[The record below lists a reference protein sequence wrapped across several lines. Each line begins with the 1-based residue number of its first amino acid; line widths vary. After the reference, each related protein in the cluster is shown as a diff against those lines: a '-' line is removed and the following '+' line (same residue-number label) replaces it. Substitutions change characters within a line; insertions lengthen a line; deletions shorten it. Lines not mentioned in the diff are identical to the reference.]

1 MTPVIVLLYIVL
13 FFTQGCSIK
22 KLDAK
27 AFASSM
33 NVLLSKKIN
42 NSNVNFEGY
51 KYYVPE
57 GLKFVNKEEYNAI
70 FKDRFNNKYYLY
82 VDVISYYHKI
92 ENTYKINQD
101 AYYSKVIDYNDKTG
115 YLEIIESGSK
125 YYVEFMFNYAKI
137 EVLVDK
143 DQLVNAMNN
152 MCYILRSIKFNDK
165 VLESLVGDNV
175 LSYTE
180 ENFTLFDKT
189 PTRSDVLEVTAGEG
203 EKYKVAKDQEI
214 LDLDEE

>member
-1 MTPVIVLLYIVL
+1 MKKLIVLLSIVL
-13 FFTQGCSIK
+13 LLMTGCSIK
-22 KLDAK
+22 KLDDK
-27 AFASSM
+27 DFESNM
-33 NVLLSKKIN
+33 NVLLSEKIS

-152 MCYILRSIKFNDK
+152 MCYVLRSIKFNDK

>member
-1 MTPVIVLLYIVL
+1 MKKVIVLLSIVL
-13 FFTQGCSIK
+13 LLMTGCSIK
-22 KLDAK
+22 KLDDK
-27 AFASSM
+27 DFESNM
-33 NVLLSKKIN
+33 NVLLSEKVS

-70 FKDRFNNKYYLY
+70 IKDIFNNKYYLY

>member
-1 MTPVIVLLYIVL
+1 MKKVIVLLSIVL
-13 FFTQGCSIK
+13 LLMTGCSIK
-22 KLDAK
+22 KLDDK
-27 AFASSM
+27 DFESNM
-33 NVLLSKKIN
+33 NVLLSEKVS

-82 VDVISYYHKI
+82 VDVISFYHKI

>member
-1 MTPVIVLLYIVL
+1 MKKVIVLLSIVL
-13 FFTQGCSIK
+13 LLMTGCSIK
-22 KLDAK
+22 RLDDK
-27 AFASSM
+27 DFESNMDS
-33 NVLLSKKIN
+33 LLSEKVS

-115 YLEIIESGSK
+115 YLEIIEAGSK

-143 DQLVNAMNN
+143 DQLVNTMNN

-189 PTRSDVLEVTAGEG
+189 PTRNDVLEVTSGEG

>member
-1 MTPVIVLLYIVL
+1 MKNVIVLLSIVSL
-13 FFTQGCSIK
+13 LMTGCSIK
-22 KLDAK
+22 KLDDK
-27 AFASSM
+27 DFESNM
-33 NVLLSKKIN
+33 NVLLSEKVS

-143 DQLVNAMNN
+143 DQLVTAMNN

>member
-1 MTPVIVLLYIVL
+1 
-13 FFTQGCSIK
+13 
-22 KLDAK
+22 
-27 AFASSM
+27 
-33 NVLLSKKIN
+33 
-42 NSNVNFEGY
+42 
-51 KYYVPE
+51 
-57 GLKFVNKEEYNAI
+57 
-70 FKDRFNNKYYLY
+70 
-82 VDVISYYHKI
+82 
-92 ENTYKINQD
+92 
-101 AYYSKVIDYNDKTG
+101 
-115 YLEIIESGSK
+115 
-125 YYVEFMFNYAKI
+125 MFNYAKI

>member
-1 MTPVIVLLYIVL
+1 MKKVIVLLSIVL
-13 FFTQGCSIK
+13 LLMTGCSIK
-22 KLDAK
+22 KLDDK
-27 AFASSM
+27 DFESNM
-33 NVLLSKKIN
+33 NVLLSEKVS

-101 AYYSKVIDYNDKTG
+101 AYYSKVIDYTDKTG

-143 DQLVNAMNN
+143 DQLVTAMNN

>member
-1 MTPVIVLLYIVL
+1 MKKVIVLLSIVL
-13 FFTQGCSIK
+13 LLMTGCSIK
-22 KLDAK
+22 KLDDK
-27 AFASSM
+27 DFESNM
-33 NVLLSKKIN
+33 NVLLSEKVS

-152 MCYILRSIKFNDK
+152 MCYVLRSIKFNDK

-189 PTRSDVLEVTAGEG
+189 PTRSDVLEVTAGDG

>member
-1 MTPVIVLLYIVL
+1 MKKVIVLLSIVL
-13 FFTQGCSIK
+13 LLMTGCSIK
-22 KLDAK
+22 KLDDK
-27 AFASSM
+27 DFESNM
-33 NVLLSKKIN
+33 NVLLSEKVS

-152 MCYILRSIKFNDK
+152 MCYVLRSIKFNDK

-180 ENFTLFDKT
+180 ENFTLFDKI

>member
-1 MTPVIVLLYIVL
+1 MKKVIVLLSIVL
-13 FFTQGCSIK
+13 LLMTGCSIK
-22 KLDAK
+22 KLDDK
-27 AFASSM
+27 DFESNM
-33 NVLLSKKIN
+33 NVLLSEKVS

-101 AYYSKVIDYNDKTG
+101 AYYSKVIVYNDKTG

-143 DQLVNAMNN
+143 DQLVTAMNN

>member
-1 MTPVIVLLYIVL
+1 MKKVIVLLSIVL
-13 FFTQGCSIK
+13 LLMTGCSIK
-22 KLDAK
+22 KLDDK
-27 AFASSM
+27 DFESNM
-33 NVLLSKKIN
+33 NVLLSEKVS

-82 VDVISYYHKI
+82 DDVISYYHKI

-137 EVLVDK
+137 EALVDK

-152 MCYILRSIKFNDK
+152 MCYVLRSIKFNDK

-189 PTRSDVLEVTAGEG
+189 PTRSDVLEVTAGES

>member
-1 MTPVIVLLYIVL
+1 MKKVIVLLSIVL
-13 FFTQGCSIK
+13 LLMTGCSIK
-22 KLDAK
+22 KLDDK
-27 AFASSM
+27 DFESNM
-33 NVLLSKKIN
+33 NVLLSEKVS

-143 DQLVNAMNN
+143 DQLVTAMNN

-214 LDLDEE
+214 LDLAEE

>member
-1 MTPVIVLLYIVL
+1 MKKVIVLLSIVL
-13 FFTQGCSIK
+13 LLMTGCSIK
-22 KLDAK
+22 KLDDK
-27 AFASSM
+27 DFESNM
-33 NVLLSKKIN
+33 NVLLSEKVS

-143 DQLVNAMNN
+143 DQLVTAMNN

-189 PTRSDVLEVTAGEG
+189 PTRSDVLEVTAGES

>member
-1 MTPVIVLLYIVL
+1 MKKVIVLLSIVL
-13 FFTQGCSIK
+13 LLMTGCSIK
-22 KLDAK
+22 KLDDK
-27 AFASSM
+27 DFESNM
-33 NVLLSKKIN
+33 NVLLSEKVS

-57 GLKFVNKEEYNAI
+57 GLKCVNKEEYNAI

-143 DQLVNAMNN
+143 DQLVTAMNN

-189 PTRSDVLEVTAGEG
+189 PTRSDDLEVTAGEG

>member
-1 MTPVIVLLYIVL
+1 MKKVIVLLSIVL
-13 FFTQGCSIK
+13 LLMTGCSIK
-22 KLDAK
+22 KLDDK
-27 AFASSM
+27 DFESNM
-33 NVLLSKKIN
+33 NVLLSEKVS

-115 YLEIIESGSK
+115 YLEIIESGPK

>member
-1 MTPVIVLLYIVL
+1 MKKVILLLSIVLLL
-13 FFTQGCSIK
+13 MTGCSIK
-22 KLDAK
+22 KLDDK
-27 AFASSM
+27 DFESNM
-33 NVLLSKKIN
+33 NVLLSEKVS

-143 DQLVNAMNN
+143 DQLVTAMNN

>member
-1 MTPVIVLLYIVL
+1 MKKVIVLLSIVL
-13 FFTQGCSIK
+13 LLMTGCSIK
-22 KLDAK
+22 KLDDK
-27 AFASSM
+27 DFESNM
-33 NVLLSKKIN
+33 NVLLSEKVS

-143 DQLVNAMNN
+143 DQLVTAMNN

>member
-1 MTPVIVLLYIVL
+1 MYL
-13 FFTQGCSIK
+13 K
-22 KLDAK
+22 
-27 AFASSM
+27 
-33 NVLLSKKIN
+33 
-42 NSNVNFEGY
+42 
-51 KYYVPE
+51 
-57 GLKFVNKEEYNAI
+57 LKFVNKEEYNAI

-143 DQLVNAMNN
+143 DQLVNA
-152 MCYILRSIKFNDK
+152 NDLYTWSKSK
-165 VLESLVGDNV
+165 V
-175 LSYTE
+175 E
-180 ENFTLFDKT
+180 EELKKNF
-189 PTRSDVLEVTAGEG
+189 G
-203 EKYKVAKDQEI
+203 I
-214 LDLDEE
+214 

>member
-1 MTPVIVLLYIVL
+1 MKKVIVLLSIVL
-13 FFTQGCSIK
+13 LLMTGCSIK
-22 KLDAK
+22 KLDDK
-27 AFASSM
+27 DFESNM
-33 NVLLSKKIN
+33 NVLLSEKVS

-152 MCYILRSIKFNDK
+152 MCYVLRSIKFNDK

>member
-1 MTPVIVLLYIVL
+1 MKKVIVLLSIVL
-13 FFTQGCSIK
+13 LLMTGCSIK
-22 KLDAK
+22 KHDDK
-27 AFASSM
+27 DFESNM
-33 NVLLSKKIN
+33 NVLLSEKVS

>member
-1 MTPVIVLLYIVL
+1 MKKVIVLLSIVL
-13 FFTQGCSIK
+13 LLMTGCSIK
-22 KLDAK
+22 KLDDK
-27 AFASSM
+27 DFESNM
-33 NVLLSKKIN
+33 NVLLSEKVS
-42 NSNVNFEGY
+42 NSNLNFEGY

>member
-1 MTPVIVLLYIVL
+1 MKKLIVLLSIVL
-13 FFTQGCSIK
+13 LLVTGCSIK
-22 KLDAK
+22 KLD
-27 AFASSM
+27 SSDFEENM
-33 NVLLSKKIN
+33 ELLLSEKVKT
-42 NSNVNFEGY
+42 SNVQFEGY

-137 EVLVDK
+137 EALVDK

-152 MCYILRSIKFNDK
+152 MCYVLRSIKFNDK

-189 PTRSDVLEVTAGEG
+189 PTRSDVLEVTAGES

>member
-1 MTPVIVLLYIVL
+1 MT
-13 FFTQGCSIK
+13 GCSIK
-22 KLDAK
+22 KLDDK
-27 AFASSM
+27 DFESNM
-33 NVLLSKKIN
+33 NVLLSEKVS

-143 DQLVNAMNN
+143 DQLVTAMNN

>member
-1 MTPVIVLLYIVL
+1 MKKIIVLLSIVL
-13 FFTQGCSIK
+13 LLMTGCSIK
-22 KLDAK
+22 KLDDK
-27 AFASSM
+27 DFESNM
-33 NVLLSKKIN
+33 NVLLSEKVS

>member
-1 MTPVIVLLYIVL
+1 MKKVIVLLSIVL
-13 FFTQGCSIK
+13 LLMTGCSIK
-22 KLDAK
+22 KLDDK
-27 AFASSM
+27 DFESNM
-33 NVLLSKKIN
+33 NVLLSEKVS

-152 MCYILRSIKFNDK
+152 ICYVLRSIKFNDK

>member
-1 MTPVIVLLYIVL
+1 MKQVNDLLSIVLLL
-13 FFTQGCSIK
+13 MTGCSIK
-22 KLDAK
+22 KLDDK
-27 AFASSM
+27 DFESNM
-33 NVLLSKKIN
+33 NVLLSEKVS

-203 EKYKVAKDQEI
+203 EKYKVAKDKEM

>member
-1 MTPVIVLLYIVL
+1 MKKVIVLLSIVL
-13 FFTQGCSIK
+13 LLMTGCSIK
-22 KLDAK
+22 KLDDK
-27 AFASSM
+27 DFESNM
-33 NVLLSKKIN
+33 NVLLSEKVS

>member
-1 MTPVIVLLYIVL
+1 MKKVIVLLSIVL
-13 FFTQGCSIK
+13 LLMTGCSIK
-22 KLDAK
+22 KLDDK
-27 AFASSM
+27 DFESNM
-33 NVLLSKKIN
+33 NVLLSEKVS

-125 YYVEFMFNYAKI
+125 YYVEFMFK
-137 EVLVDK
+137 
-143 DQLVNAMNN
+143 
-152 MCYILRSIKFNDK
+152 
-165 VLESLVGDNV
+165 
-175 LSYTE
+175 
-180 ENFTLFDKT
+180 
-189 PTRSDVLEVTAGEG
+189 
-203 EKYKVAKDQEI
+203 
-214 LDLDEE
+214 

>member
-1 MTPVIVLLYIVL
+1 MKKIIVLLSIVL
-13 FFTQGCSIK
+13 LLMTGCSIK
-22 KLDAK
+22 KLDDK
-27 AFASSM
+27 DFESNM
-33 NVLLSKKIN
+33 DILLSEKVS

-70 FKDRFNNKYYLY
+70 FKDRFNNNYYLY

-101 AYYSKVIDYNDKTG
+101 AYYSKVINYNNKTG
-115 YLEIIESGSK
+115 YLEIIEYGSK

-137 EVLVDK
+137 EILVDK

-152 MCYILRSIKFNDK
+152 MCYILRSVKFNDK

-189 PTRSDVLEVTAGEG
+189 PTRNDVLEVTTGES
-203 EKYKVAKDQEI
+203 ERYKVAKDQEI

>member
-1 MTPVIVLLYIVL
+1 MKKVIVLLSIVL
-13 FFTQGCSIK
+13 LLMTGCSIK
-22 KLDAK
+22 KLDDK
-27 AFASSM
+27 DFESNM
-33 NVLLSKKIN
+33 NVLLSEKVS

-143 DQLVNAMNN
+143 NQLVNAMNN

>member
-1 MTPVIVLLYIVL
+1 MKKVIVLLSIVL
-13 FFTQGCSIK
+13 LLMTGCSIK
-22 KLDAK
+22 KLDDK
-27 AFASSM
+27 DFESNM
-33 NVLLSKKIN
+33 NVLLSEKVS

-189 PTRSDVLEVTAGEG
+189 PTRSDVLEVTAGGG

>member
-1 MTPVIVLLYIVL
+1 MKKVIVLLSIVL
-13 FFTQGCSIK
+13 LLMTGCSIK
-22 KLDAK
+22 KLDDK
-27 AFASSM
+27 DFESNM
-33 NVLLSKKIN
+33 NVLLSEKVS

-101 AYYSKVIDYNDKTG
+101 AYYSKVINYNDKTG

>member
-1 MTPVIVLLYIVL
+1 MKKVIVLLSIVL
-13 FFTQGCSIK
+13 LLMTGCSIK
-22 KLDAK
+22 KLDDK
-27 AFASSM
+27 DFESNM
-33 NVLLSKKIN
+33 NVLLSEKVS

-101 AYYSKVIDYNDKTG
+101 AYYSKVINYNDKTG

-143 DQLVNAMNN
+143 DQLVTAMNN

>member
-1 MTPVIVLLYIVL
+1 MKKVIVLLSIVL
-13 FFTQGCSIK
+13 LLMTGCSIK
-22 KLDAK
+22 KLDDK
-27 AFASSM
+27 DFESNM
-33 NVLLSKKIN
+33 NVLLSEKVS

-57 GLKFVNKEEYNAI
+57 GSKFVNKEEYNAI

-125 YYVEFMFNYAKI
+125 YYVEFMCNYAKI

-143 DQLVNAMNN
+143 DQLVTAMNN